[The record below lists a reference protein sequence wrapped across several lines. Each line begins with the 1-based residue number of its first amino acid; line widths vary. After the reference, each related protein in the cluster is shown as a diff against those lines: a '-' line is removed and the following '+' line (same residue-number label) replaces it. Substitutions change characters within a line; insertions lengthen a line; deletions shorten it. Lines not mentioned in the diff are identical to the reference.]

1 MIVDPNTVTQLFG
14 EVRKSSVT
22 ETIVNQVKQRLLDG
36 RLVPGQRLPS
46 EREMAE
52 QLRVGRSTV
61 REATSAMVALGI
73 VEIRPGDGVYIRS
86 DFPQSTI
93 ASASWSSLV
102 MTGHTHDLVEARR
115 AIEVATARLASER
128 ATPQQ
133 LRDLHSQ
140 ADQMDVASTLEEFI
154 ELDLA
159 FHFTIAHASQN
170 LVLREVMVGIQQL
183 LRGSMVTIL
192 QTEEMRA
199 LSNRQHHSLCD
210 ALERRDADAAEAVIL
225 AHLKKHATVLSNM
238 PSARKVID

>member
-1 MIVDPNTVTQLFG
+1 VNSSTASQLFD

-22 ETIVNQVKQRLLDG
+22 ETIVTQVKQLLLDG
-36 RLVPGQRLPS
+36 RLVPGQKLPS

-73 VEIRPGDGVYIRS
+73 VEIRPGEGVYIRS

-93 ASASWSSLV
+93 ESASWSSLV
-102 MTGHTHDLVEARR
+102 LTGHTQDLVEARR
-115 AIEVATARLASER
+115 AIEVATARLAAVR

-140 ADQMDVASTLEEFI
+140 AARMDIASSLEEFI

-159 FHFTIAHASQN
+159 FHFTLAHASQN

-210 ALERRDADAAEAVIL
+210 AVERGDADAAEAVIL
-225 AHLKKHATVLSNM
+225 AHLKKHATILSNM
-238 PSARKVID
+238 PKARQQMD

>member
-1 MIVDPNTVTQLFG
+1 MVVDANTVSQLFG

-22 ETIVNQVKQRLLDG
+22 ETIVNQVKQLLLEG
-36 RLVPGQRLPS
+36 RLVPGQKLPS

-52 QLRVGRSTV
+52 QLHVGRSSV

-73 VEIRPGDGVYIRS
+73 VEIRPGEGAYVRS

-102 MTGHTHDLVEARR
+102 MTGHTQDLVEARR
-115 AIEVATARLASER
+115 AIEVATVRLAALR
-128 ATPQQ
+128 ATPEQ

-140 ADQMDVASTLEEFI
+140 ANRMDIASNLEEFI

-192 QTEEMRA
+192 QTEGMRLLA
-199 LSNRQHHSLCD
+199 NSQHHSLCD
-210 ALERRDADAAEAVIL
+210 ALDRKDVDSAEAVIL
-225 AHLKKHATVLSNM
+225 AHLKKHATVLSKL
-238 PSARKVID
+238 PS

>member
-1 MIVDPNTVTQLFG
+1 MVSNAVSQLFG

-22 ETIVNQVKQRLLDG
+22 ETIVNQVKQLLLDG
-36 RLVPGQRLPS
+36 RLVPGQKFPS

-73 VEIRPGDGVYIRS
+73 VEIRPGEGAYIRP

-102 MTGHTHDLVEARR
+102 MTGHTQDLVEARR
-115 AIEVATARLASER
+115 AIEVATARLAAVR

-133 LRDLHSQ
+133 LRDLHNQ
-140 ADQMDVASTLEEFI
+140 ADRMDIATSLEEFI

-159 FHFTIAHASQN
+159 FHLTLAHASQN
-170 LVLREVMVGIQQL
+170 LVLREVIAGIQQL

-192 QTEEMRA
+192 QTEEMRL
-199 LSNRQHHSLCD
+199 LSNRQHHSLCEAID
-210 ALERRDADAAEAVIL
+210 RQDVDAAEAVIL

-238 PSARKVID
+238 PNARKLND